1 MILLLGAFAGLTI
14 FLGLPLAFLRSAPQ
28 GLRMFLNMLAAGVL
42 LFLLF
47 DVLVEASEPVEE
59 ALTGFSHGESVT
71 PLLTYMGLLVGGLA
85 LGLLSLVYFN
95 MVVRSRA
102 GASARGSAPR
112 GGTAPGDSDGGVP
125 VANLAMVGAGEMG
138 AAALPAALPATS
150 AAPMIVATT
159 SDLAPR
165 TLALIIA
172 IGIGL
177 HNFSEGL
184 AIGQSAA
191 SGALALATLLI
202 IGFAL
207 HNMTEGFGIAGPLS
221 GQRVSW
227 PFILLLGFIAG
238 GPTFLGTVVGI
249 QFQST
254 EVFAFFLSLAA
265 GAIIFVL
272 AELLAVAK
280 RFKRQD
286 IVMWG
291 LLVGFLLGYATDLII
306 GFAGA

>member
-1 MILLLGAFAGLTI
+1 MRKACSIADI
-14 FLGLPLAFLRSAPQ
+14 FIDRQ
-28 GLRMFLNMLAAGVL
+28 GI
-42 LFLLF
+42 
-47 DVLVEASEPVEE
+47 
-59 ALTGFSHGESVT
+59 
-71 PLLTYMGLLVGGLA
+71 
-85 LGLLSLVYFN
+85 
-95 MVVRSRA
+95 
-102 GASARGSAPR
+102 
-112 GGTAPGDSDGGVP
+112 P

-138 AAALPAALPATS
+138 AAVLPATA
-150 AAPMIVATT
+150 AAPAAVATS

-207 HNMTEGFGIAGPLS
+207 HNMPEGFGIAGPLS

-227 PFILLLGFIAG
+227 PFVLLLGLIAG
-238 GPTFLGTVVGI
+238 GPTFLGTVVSI

-254 EVFAFFLSLAA
+254 EVFVFFLALAA

-291 LLVGFLLGYATDLII
+291 LLVGFLLGYAIDLII
-306 GFAGA
+306 GLAGA